1 MPKITLDNYQQYLLR
16 DKDGKVSTIG
26 VPSTVDELS
35 KAKRT
40 PDEPLQRNP
49 LVRGAA
55 SAVKAFTA
63 PAQLPV
69 NLAKMATNAFVKD
82 DAKREDILRDIDRK
96 NPLAMMPVIRE
107 PETGGEKAADIIG
120 SLIGNVAS
128 AYTMGVGG
136 GATALGAKA
145 AGGVAAKTGSQ
156 ALGKIAGGAVDDIL
170 LGLPLN
176 VTQGIVA
183 GDGDAGKTLKEIALG
198 VGIDAASGGLLGGAS
213 HGLSKLAD
221 SKAAKSGLKTATQTL
236 DEIDEAYK
244 TVAETAAKNA
254 QLDEVLG
261 PQDALTARPDF
272 LDDLRAG
279 MRADGLTE
287 SERDLLQGLARA
299 QSPDQM
305 KNFIDIMGDS
315 GPNGDIRRIIYR
327 LSSGE
332 SININEINALPR
344 IRELTEDSANRP
356 ETYDINTPERVAI
369 RQEISDKLY
378 AMGSAT
384 VDGNG
389 KTVYNGV
396 VDQGKRA
403 DIVIGL
409 PAAGKSSVLVDPL
422 SRQHHSRVIDSD
434 MAKLELPEYD
444 NGMGA
449 NAVHRESQ
457 DIIADLLE
465 RATFN
470 GDNIVYPIVGGGDP
484 EKLIRKIQDLRAEGY
499 SVYLHLNELP
509 NGKAIGRA
517 LNRYVEEGRY
527 LSPALVYGYGDTP
540 TQNFEKIIQT
550 EGLIDG
556 YSRYSNDV
564 ARGESPKLIQ
574 ASPDYQLPASGGRG
588 RLELSESSP
597 SGASSS
603 RAIGLA
609 GDDHRGTAGIPS
621 EAQRNAIASN
631 YESLSHAP
639 DSAEAGFVVGK
650 NATSTGSTVEEVV
663 ADLGDAEAF
672 HRGYMALNAP
682 DMTPRITVNGKEW
695 ATDDYVRAVQQ
706 RLPDDPEQ
714 LRAVVSQLEDA
725 QAEQIAQAIR
735 VGADEDAITSLPV
748 NIQLF
753 AAKEKLDYL
762 ELDAG
767 EVGSKTRKFME
778 IRVPGRDNYTDKELA
793 DIVAGRSE
801 TYNPKSNEDLV
812 KKAQKRL
819 QENKYR
825 KQITSRVMSF
835 DSADLFN
842 DEEIAAVQLLM
853 QEAERNGDFEL
864 AANLRQG
871 LSRKLTEA
879 GRSVQAA
886 SLLGRL
892 TPEETLRS
900 AENLMRKQA
909 DRKMYAGADED
920 LDDLARQLTRK
931 LQAVS
936 DQPNLDKA
944 SMGELVDETVKRLDS
959 NPYITGAEIKKQLVD
974 TIETLGSRKQQL
986 AKYLRRA
993 DLDTLADRIA
1003 TVVNNGDLNDV
1014 TMRRVFEDVL
1024 ELPRLSED
1032 EVKEIVKLVNA
1043 INGVDDHTLEKEE
1056 LMEQLYT
1063 LLANKQILTFGEK
1076 FSSMRKLFMLSN
1088 IKTHLRNIFSNFAMS
1103 GLRKAD
1109 DLSASIIEKVFVKDP
1124 EQLTRAIGWR
1134 WSQHGQNI
1142 METVNKSTDRAVM
1155 KMRHVGKYEMGTN
1168 SVLSQYRRHFNGK
1181 VLNRVDKLNGNLLEG
1196 EDVFFFKR
1204 AYKDSLGQIMT
1215 ARGLSEITEKIEKE
1229 AMDRALQA
1237 VFRTEDLF
1245 LVKLGGKAKALMSS
1259 SKRGEK
1265 IAGQIADIIIPF
1277 TKTPANIAQ
1286 QTVQYSPL
1294 GLVQA
1299 CFDLVMKGAGKS
1311 GKQTADI
1318 VNEFAKGISGSTLLV
1333 VGVLLGRK
1341 GVINTGYGKN
1351 AKERAADE
1359 LAGVQENSVQFGD
1372 TSITIDW
1379 LQPVSA
1385 PLIAGAVIGQ
1395 QAAEDDVDLGVIFGA
1410 GLESVDSVLD
1420 LTMLQ
1425 SLYDFFGG
1433 YDAGAIGSISSVA
1446 ENAISQMIPTTVG
1459 QLARAIDPVQRK
1471 PSGES
1476 VVTDLLGDNGFSKAI
1491 QQVMAKV
1498 PFVTMMLEPE
1508 TDAWGDEVYRT
1519 GKATDG
1525 NAWVNAFQQILSPA
1539 NIKTA
1544 TGDDVISK
1552 LILALYEDQGSRTIP
1567 SEPTRE
1573 KADELEMNYSE
1584 LAKLVGK
1591 VNRQA
1596 VEDLTADKVRYT
1608 VQRENAYGKKKNV
1621 DLYWSDMTADERARV
1636 LSRIYT
1642 ETKKQV
1648 EEPDDDYFEQLI
1660 RAVQGG

>member
-16 DKDGKVSTIG
+16 DEKGRTSTIG
-26 VPSTVDELS
+26 NPSTVDELS
-35 KAKRT
+35 EANRT
-40 PDEPLQRNP
+40 LDEPLQRNP
-49 LVRGAA
+49 LTRGAL
-55 SAVKAFTA
+55 SAMDAFTA
-63 PAQLPV
+63 PAQMPA
-69 NLAKMATNAFVKD
+69 NLAKVIVNATEKD
-82 DAKREDILRDIDRK
+82 EKKKQDTLEKIERK
-96 NPLAMMPVIRE
+96 APLSTMPTIRE
-107 PETGGEKAADIIG
+107 AETGGEKAADLIG

-128 AYTMGVGG
+128 AYMMGFGSG
-136 GATALGAKA
+136 GATALGTKA
-145 AGGVAAKTGSQ
+145 ASGVAAKTGSQ
-156 ALGKIAGGAVDDIL
+156 ALGKIAGGAVDDVL

-198 VGIDAASGGLLGGAS
+198 VGIDAASGGLFGGTS

-244 TVAETAAKNA
+244 TVAETAAKNSR
-254 QLDEVLG
+254 LDEILG
-261 PQDALTARPDF
+261 PQNALTARPDF
-272 LDDLRAG
+272 LDDVRTG
-279 MRADGLTE
+279 VRSNGLTE
-287 SERDLLQGLARA
+287 SERDLLQALSALPDGEMKTNFLRA
-299 QSPDQM
+299 LVNPELTKTLDAD
-305 KNFIDIMGDS
+305 KIDIKGVMRDVSKNTKVLG
-315 GPNGDIRRIIYR
+315 R
-327 LSSGE
+327 SS
-332 SININEINALPR
+332 L
-344 IRELTEDSANRP
+344 
-356 ETYDINTPERVAI
+356 
-369 RQEISDKLY
+369 Q
-378 AMGSAT
+378 T
-384 VDGNG
+384 VDGSGNRIRQQGDDSSSHVGRLGDVSVTKGGDGGTGYGSSGYLKNG
-389 KTVYNGV
+389 EGRGSDLLRSDSRVLGELSRRPLSGQDTIGRELPKSVTDNFGNTVLKDDNGNLLSVYHWTDAEFDRFAKGDIGFHFGTLDAAQYRKHDLEKHGKWHSGDTSVYKECYVNLSNPAVVDVDPSRWDVFSTSHLLNRKGIISDSELELLKRKSGYFASGYSDEASASLREILQGKGYDGIIYQNGV
-396 VDQGKRA
+396 EDELSVIAFSPDRIH
-403 DIVIGL
+403 IVEDHIESL
-409 PAAGKSSVLVDPL
+409 AKSS
-422 SRQHHSRVIDSD
+422 
-434 MAKLELPEYD
+434 
-444 NGMGA
+444 
-449 NAVHRESQ
+449 
-457 DIIADLLE
+457 
-465 RATFN
+465 
-470 GDNIVYPIVGGGDP
+470 
-484 EKLIRKIQDLRAEGY
+484 
-499 SVYLHLNELP
+499 
-509 NGKAIGRA
+509 
-517 LNRYVEEGRY
+517 
-527 LSPALVYGYGDTP
+527 
-540 TQNFEKIIQT
+540 
-550 EGLIDG
+550 
-556 YSRYSNDV
+556 
-564 ARGESPKLIQ
+564 
-574 ASPDYQLPASGGRG
+574 
-588 RLELSESSP
+588 
-597 SGASSS
+597 SGASNHF
-603 RAIGLA
+603 
-609 GDDHRGTAGIPS
+609 D
-621 EAQRNAIASN
+621 AQT
-631 YESLSHAP
+631 
-639 DSAEAGFVVGK
+639 GFVIGK

-682 DMTPRITVNGKEW
+682 DMTPRITVNGREW
-695 ATDDYVRAVQQ
+695 ETDDYIRAVQQ

-714 LRAVVSQLEDA
+714 LRTVVAQLEDA
-725 QAEQIAQAIR
+725 QAEQIAQAHL
-735 VGADEDAITSLPV
+735 VGMDEDEIGGLPV

-778 IRVPGRDNYTDKELA
+778 IRVPGRDDYTNKELA

-825 KQITSRVMSF
+825 KQITSRVMRF

-842 DEEIAAVQLLM
+842 DEEVAAVQFLM

-892 TPEETLRS
+892 TPEGTLRS

-944 SMGELVDETVKRLDS
+944 SMGELVDETVKRLDG
-959 NPYITGAEIKKQLVD
+959 NPYITGVEIKKQLVD

-986 AKYLRRA
+986 AKYLKRA

-1003 TVVNNGDLNDV
+1003 TAVNSGDLNDV
-1014 TMRRVFEDVL
+1014 TMRRVFEDAL
-1024 ELPRLSED
+1024 ELPRLRED

-1043 INGVDDHTLEKEE
+1043 INNVDDYTLEKEE
-1056 LMEQLYT
+1056 LTEQLYT
-1063 LLANKQILTFGEK
+1063 LLANKQILTLGEK
-1076 FSSMRKLFMLSN
+1076 YSSMRKLFMLSN

-1109 DLSASIIEKVFVKDP
+1109 DLSAAIIEKVFVKDP

-1134 WSQHGQNI
+1134 WSQHGQDI

-1181 VLNRVDKLNGNLLEG
+1181 VLNKVDKLNSNLLEG

-1215 ARGLSEITEKIEKE
+1215 ARSLSEVTEEIEDE
-1229 AMDRALQA
+1229 AMNRALQA
-1237 VFRTEDLF
+1237 VFRSDNF
-1245 LVKLGGKAKALMSS
+1245 LSELGGKAKALMSS
-1259 SKRGEK
+1259 SKRGER

-1286 QTVQYSPL
+1286 QTVQYSPI

-1299 CFDLVMKGAGKS
+1299 CFDLVVKGAGKS
-1311 GKQTADI
+1311 SKQTADI
-1318 VNEFAKGISGSTLLV
+1318 VNEFAKGISGSTLLA
-1333 VGVLLGRK
+1333 VGVLLGHK

-1359 LAGVQENSVQFGD
+1359 LAGVQENSIQFGD

-1446 ENAISQMIPTTVG
+1446 ENATSQMIPTTMG
-1459 QLARAIDPVQRK
+1459 QIARAIDPVQRK

-1508 TDAWGDEVYRT
+1508 TDVWGNEVYRT

-1525 NAWVNAFQQILSPA
+1525 NAWVNAFQQIVSPA

-1544 TGDDVISK
+1544 TGDDEISQ
-1552 LILALYEDQGSRTIP
+1552 LILALYEDQGSRAIP

-1573 KADELEMNYSE
+1573 KADELGMDYAE

-1596 VEDLTADKVRYT
+1596 VEDLTANKVRYT
-1608 VQRENAYGKKKNV
+1608 VQRENAYGKKKKV
-1621 DLYWSDMTADERARV
+1621 DLYWSDMTDVERARV

-1642 ETKKQV
+1642 KTKKQV
-1648 EEPDDDYFEQLI
+1648 EDPDDDYFEQLI

>member
-16 DKDGKVSTIG
+16 DEKGKASTISI
-26 VPSTVDELS
+26 PSTIEELG

-40 PDEPLQRNP
+40 LDEPMQRNP

-55 SAVKAFTA
+55 SAMNAFTA
-63 PAQLPV
+63 PMQMPA

-82 DAKREDILRDIDRK
+82 DAKREDVLQKITQK
-96 NPLAMMPVIRE
+96 APLSTLPTIRE
-107 PETGGEKAADIIG
+107 TETGGEKVADLIG
-120 SLIGNVAS
+120 SLLGNVAL
-128 AYTMGVGG
+128 AGMMGVGN
-136 GATALGAKA
+136 GATALGTKA

-156 ALGKIAGGAVDDIL
+156 VLGKIAGGAVDDVL

-198 VGIDAASGGLLGGAS
+198 VGIDAASGGLLSGAS

-244 TVAETAAKNA
+244 TVAETAKNS
-254 QLDEVLG
+254 QLDEILG
-261 PQDALTARPDF
+261 PQNALTARPDF
-272 LDDLRAG
+272 LDDVRSGVRAN
-279 MRADGLTE
+279 GLTE
-287 SERDLLQGLARA
+287 SERDLLQALSALPDGEMKTDLIRRLENRVGAHSAR
-299 QSPDQM
+299 SELPDGRAVDSLLGG
-305 KNFIDIMGDS
+305 KNFAQQAA
-315 GPNGDIRRIIYR
+315 
-327 LSSGE
+327 E
-332 SININEINALPR
+332 
-344 IRELTEDSANRP
+344 EL
-356 ETYDINTPERVAI
+356 
-369 RQEISDKLY
+369 
-378 AMGSAT
+378 
-384 VDGNG
+384 
-389 KTVYNGV
+389 
-396 VDQGKRA
+396 
-403 DIVIGL
+403 
-409 PAAGKSSVLVDPL
+409 
-422 SRQHHSRVIDSD
+422 
-434 MAKLELPEYD
+434 
-444 NGMGA
+444 
-449 NAVHRESQ
+449 
-457 DIIADLLE
+457 
-465 RATFN
+465 
-470 GDNIVYPIVGGGDP
+470 
-484 EKLIRKIQDLRAEGY
+484 
-499 SVYLHLNELP
+499 
-509 NGKAIGRA
+509 
-517 LNRYVEEGRY
+517 VEERKANIRY
-527 LSPALVYGYGDTP
+527 LSEGDLDAYLKAGGRANKKKAEALKEGKKILLTSKEEVEEYIGEAIKGNTSNPTVAYGKVSERLADDVYRYTGGDIDIADDYLELVSYDLKHAYDGHHTAKQSGDIDLTDEDFLNIP
-540 TQNFEKIIQT
+540 EYLDTYDELIYARRYEGGDQRVCVSKKIDNGRVVIIETVSNSRGSIQT
-550 EGLIDG
+550 KNIIGMTDQKYNKYFEQYNKSGNDSN
-556 YSRYSNDV
+556 SR
-564 ARGESPKLIQ
+564 
-574 ASPDYQLPASGGRG
+574 GGRSLTDAP
-588 RLELSESSP
+588 R
-597 SGASSS
+597 
-603 RAIGLA
+603 
-609 GDDHRGTAGIPS
+609 DDVVSTDNIIPRS
-621 EAQRNAIASN
+621 DTVVNNQFMQNAAEN
-631 YESLSHAP
+631 TQKNV
-639 DSAEAGFVVGK
+639 SA
-650 NATSTGSTVEEVV
+650 GSTVEEVV

-682 DMTPRITVNGKEW
+682 DMTPRITVSGKEW
-695 ATDDYVRAVQQ
+695 ATDDYIRAVQQ
-706 RLPDDPEQ
+706 RLPDDPER
-714 LRAVVSQLEDA
+714 LRTVVAQLEDA

-735 VGADEDAITSLPV
+735 AGADEDTITSLPV

-825 KQITSRVMSF
+825 KQISSRVMSF

-879 GRSVQAA
+879 GRTVQAA

-892 TPEETLRS
+892 TPEGTLRS

-944 SMGELVDETVKRLDS
+944 SMGELVGETVKRLDG

-986 AKYLRRA
+986 AKYLKRA

-1003 TVVNNGDLNDV
+1003 TVVNSGDLNDV
-1014 TMRRVFEDVL
+1014 TMRRVFEEVL
-1024 ELPRLSED
+1024 ELPRLNDE
-1032 EVKEIVKLVNA
+1032 EVKQIVKLVNA
-1043 INGVDDHTLEKEE
+1043 INNVDDYTLEKEE
-1056 LMEQLYT
+1056 LTEQLYT
-1063 LLANKQILTFGEK
+1063 LLANKQILTLGEK
-1076 FSSMRKLFMLSN
+1076 YSSMRKLFMLSN

-1181 VLNRVDKLNGNLLEG
+1181 VLNKFDSVNSGLLEG

-1215 ARGLSEITEKIEKE
+1215 ARGLSEVTEKIEKE

-1286 QTVQYSPL
+1286 QTVQYSPI
-1294 GLVQA
+1294 GIVKA
-1299 CFDLVMKGAGKS
+1299 CGDLILKAAGKS
-1311 GKQTADI
+1311 KKQTADI
-1318 VNEFAKGISGSTLLV
+1318 VNEFAKGISGSSLLV

-1359 LAGVQENSVQFGD
+1359 LAGVQENSIQFGD

-1446 ENAISQMIPTTVG
+1446 ENATSQMIPTTVG

-1476 VVTDLLGDNGFSKAI
+1476 AVTDLLGESGFSKAI

-1508 TDAWGDEVYRT
+1508 TDVWGNEVYRT
-1519 GKATDG
+1519 GKATDE
-1525 NAWVNAFQQILSPA
+1525 NVWLNAFQQIVSPA

-1544 TGDDVISK
+1544 TGDDEISK
-1552 LILALYEDQGSRTIP
+1552 LILALYEDQGSRAIP

-1573 KADELEMNYSE
+1573 KADELGMNYAE

-1596 VEDLTADKVRYT
+1596 VEDLTANKVRYT

-1621 DLYWSDMTADERARV
+1621 DLYWSDMTDDERAKV
-1636 LSRIYT
+1636 LNRIYGK
-1642 ETKKQV
+1642 TKEQV
-1648 EEPDDDYFEQLI
+1648 EEPDDDYFEKLI

>member
-16 DKDGKVSTIG
+16 DEKGRASTISN
-26 VPSTVDELS
+26 PSTIDELS
-35 KAKRT
+35 KAKRIIE
-40 PDEPLQRNP
+40 EPLQRNL
-49 LVRGAA
+49 LVRGTT
-55 SAVKAFTA
+55 SAVNAFTA
-63 PAQLPV
+63 PMQIPA

-82 DAKREDILRDIDRK
+82 DAKREDILRKIERTA
-96 NPLAMMPVIRE
+96 PWTATSTIRE
-107 PETGGEKAADIIG
+107 PETGGEKAADLIG
-120 SLIGNVAS
+120 SLIGNIAL
-128 AYTMGVGG
+128 AGMMGVGSG
-136 GATALGAKA
+136 VTALGTKA

-156 ALGKIAGGAVDDIL
+156 ALGKIAGGAVDDVL

-183 GDGDAGKTLKEIALG
+183 GDGDAGKALKEIALG
-198 VGIDAASGGLLGGAS
+198 VGIDAVSGGLLSGAS
-213 HGLSKLAD
+213 HGLSNLAD
-221 SKAAKSGLKTATQTL
+221 GKAAKSGLKTATQTL

-244 TVAETAAKNA
+244 TVAEAAAKGS
-254 QLDEVLG
+254 QLDEILG
-261 PQDALTARPDF
+261 PQNALTARPDF
-272 LDDLRAG
+272 LDDVRAG
-279 MRADGLTE
+279 VRTDGLTE
-287 SERDLLQGLARA
+287 SERDLLQAL
-299 QSPDQM
+299 
-305 KNFIDIMGDS
+305 
-315 GPNGDIRRIIYR
+315 
-327 LSSGE
+327 
-332 SININEINALPR
+332 NALPDGEMKLNFLR
-344 IRELTEDSANRP
+344 ALANPELTKTLDADKIDVKGVMRDVSKNAEVLGKTSVRADGGGGNG
-356 ETYDINTPERVAI
+356 I
-369 RQEISDKLY
+369 RQQSDDSSLY
-378 AMGSAT
+378 AARLGDVFNPKESDGGAGYGSSGYLG
-384 VDGNG
+384 DMENG
-389 KTVYNGV
+389 GRDLLRHDARFLGELSRK
-396 VDQGKRA
+396 
-403 DIVIGL
+403 
-409 PAAGKSSVLVDPL
+409 PL
-422 SRQHHSRVIDSD
+422 S
-434 MAKLELPEYD
+434 
-444 NGMGA
+444 G
-449 NAVHRESQ
+449 Q
-457 DIIADLLE
+457 D
-465 RATFN
+465 T
-470 GDNIVYPIVGGGDP
+470 
-484 EKLIRKIQDLRAEGY
+484 
-499 SVYLHLNELP
+499 
-509 NGKAIGRA
+509 IGRA
-517 LNRYVEEGRY
+517 LPAEVTENFGGTVFKDDNGNL
-527 LSPALVYGYGDTP
+527 LSVYHWTNAEFDR
-540 TQNFEKIIQT
+540 FEKGDIGFHGGTKNAALERKWRKTQKIGEPQ
-550 EGLIDG
+550 ESKSILKECYYNVRNPVFIDYDPMTWDVFTASYKLNELGILSDNDIKVLSSKAGYHHSG
-556 YSRYSNDV
+556 YSDEAAV
-564 ARGESPKLIQ
+564 ALRKILQDKGYDGILYTNLHEGGMSVI
-574 ASPDYQLPASGGRG
+574 AFSPDQIHIV
-588 RLELSESSP
+588 EDHIESLAKSS
-597 SGASSS
+597 SGASKQF
-603 RAIGLA
+603 
-609 GDDHRGTAGIPS
+609 DT
-621 EAQRNAIASN
+621 Q
-631 YESLSHAP
+631 
-639 DSAEAGFVVGK
+639 AGFVIGK
-650 NATSTGSTVEEVV
+650 NATSAGSTVEEVV

-682 DMTPRITVNGKEW
+682 DMTPRVTVNGREW
-695 ATDDYVRAVQQ
+695 ATDDYIRAVQQ

-714 LRAVVSQLEDA
+714 LRTVVSQLEDA

-735 VGADEDAITSLPV
+735 AGADEDTITSLPV

-793 DIVAGRSE
+793 DIVAGRTE
-801 TYNPKSNEDLV
+801 TYKPKSNEDLV
-812 KKAQKRL
+812 KKAQKNL
-819 QENKYR
+819 STNKYR
-825 KQITSRVMSF
+825 KQIYERTMRF
-835 DSADLFN
+835 DSTDLFN
-842 DEEIAAVQLLM
+842 DEEVAAVQLLM

-879 GRSVQAA
+879 GRTVQAA

-892 TPEETLRS
+892 TPEGTLRS
-900 AENLMRKQA
+900 AENLIRKQA

-959 NPYITGAEIKKQLVD
+959 NPYITGAEIKKHLVD

-986 AKYLRRA
+986 AKYLKRA

-1014 TMRRVFEDVL
+1014 TMRRVFEEAL
-1024 ELPRLSED
+1024 ELPRLNED
-1032 EVKEIVKLVNA
+1032 EIKEIVKLVNA
-1043 INGVDDHTLEKEE
+1043 INDVDDYTLEKEE
-1056 LMEQLYT
+1056 LTEQLYT
-1063 LLANKQILTFGEK
+1063 LLANKQVLTFGEK

-1142 METVNKSTDRAVM
+1142 IETVNKSTDRAVM

-1181 VLNRVDKLNGNLLEG
+1181 VLNRVDKINSGFLEG

-1215 ARGLSEITEKIEKE
+1215 ARGLSEVTEEIEEE
-1229 AMDRALQA
+1229 AMNRALQA
-1237 VFRTEDLF
+1237 VFRADNF
-1245 LVKLGGKAKALMSS
+1245 LSELGGKAKALMSS

-1265 IAGQIADIIIPF
+1265 IVGQVADIIIPF

-1286 QTVQYSPL
+1286 QTMQYSPI

-1299 CFDLVMKGAGKS
+1299 CGDLILKAAGKS
-1311 GKQTADI
+1311 KKQTADI
-1318 VNEFAKGISGSTLLV
+1318 VNEFAKGISGSTLLA

-1359 LAGVQENSVQFGD
+1359 LAGIQENSIQFGD

-1433 YDAGAIGSISSVA
+1433 YDAGAIGSISSVV

-1459 QLARAIDPVQRK
+1459 QFARAVDPVQRK

-1476 VVTDLLGDNGFSKAI
+1476 VVTDLLGQNGFSKAI

-1498 PFVTMMLEPE
+1498 PFATMMLEPE
-1508 TDAWGDEVYRT
+1508 VDVWGDEVYRT
-1519 GKATDG
+1519 GKAIDE
-1525 NAWVNAFQQILSPA
+1525 NVWVNAFQQIVSPA

-1544 TGDDVISK
+1544 TGDDEISK
-1552 LILALYEDQGSRTIP
+1552 LILALYEDQGSRAIP

-1573 KADELEMNYSE
+1573 KADELGMDYAE

-1596 VEDLTADKVRYT
+1596 VGDLTANKVRYT

-1621 DLYWSDMTADERARV
+1621 DLYWSDMTDDERARV

-1648 EEPDDDYFEQLI
+1648 EEPDDDYFEKLI